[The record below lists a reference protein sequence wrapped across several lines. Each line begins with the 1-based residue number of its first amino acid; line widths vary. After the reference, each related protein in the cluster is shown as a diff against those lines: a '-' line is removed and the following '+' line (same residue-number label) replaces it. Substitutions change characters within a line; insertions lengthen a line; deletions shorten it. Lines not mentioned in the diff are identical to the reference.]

1 MGSSEGAPTPKSVN
15 SNAAGAGP
23 SFGMG
28 WNAPAATGPSIQIP
42 KVQAP
47 TVQTPNT
54 SLSSGSLSGA
64 PSGVLSGPVPGSENR
79 GLNPTTGYQPY
90 TPRSISVG
98 GEGAARIRA
107 EAGTT
112 IGTKQENQPALPK
125 PSTLIPER
133 DNGSQP
139 TGQPKRWT
147 APSEKRQPAVSPKEP
162 VLNPYGYSAR
172 PEETGRSVDK
182 VAHKPLDQ
190 AHRPL
195 SGAIRSTA
203 TPRPARSA
211 EDQAVL
217 QREAD
222 AVARVARY
230 DDYYD
235 HARRAL
241 QDGGEAAIPELREIA
256 RLHSLA
262 VGKSDPQAARQ
273 FDAGINREIAAY
285 RANAAEQQASVG
297 ANAGANDGEKG
308 GLESSQVKIGLGDP
322 GAYNP
327 ARYQKRKDEDYPTAQ
342 ARIAGAIAQ
351 DQEAA
356 EKRRFAEGS
365 ETYAAAKEKAGV
377 TITRA
382 PDAEPVLD
390 FGDGV
395 RLEGLDTTGTKRLA
409 EAMAQDPA
417 IADDIR
423 KVLSGDLSVEDI
435 EDRLAELGA
444 FDKTSLGPRRR
455 SRNQGAIDREL
466 ALLDV
471 VEGQASGA
479 SKADMAETLVNAYA
493 PDREEDLARAR
504 DLLLDML
511 PIIGEV
517 RSAQDAVTDF
527 TAMTKAIEA
536 GNWKLAGQ
544 NGLFAVLATA
554 GAVPGVGKVAKL
566 ARTALVRGLRTTA
579 GGRKLV
585 VGVRLAKFERQF
597 PKKFKSF
604 DTKELIQ
611 GIPEAD
617 QKAVQLLLNMS
628 MGDATEREVVQAMR
642 EAGFT
647 VYDDYG
653 ARAVG
658 KIDKTAKRS
667 RIYDASTPEGVD
679 NLFGLVWRP
688 DRDKLGTAYEVK
700 SGSAKLD
707 VSQRK
712 NDGSI
717 PLEMPT
723 ARPHDAKEYT
733 LHSVKYLRVRLDQIS
748 PRHLELAIQKRLD
761 TAVRNGKLSP
771 YSSEIILTRAMAY
784 QAQSSERN
792 PIPVIG
798 LAAMIRGAISAET
811 LE

>member
-1 MGSSEGAPTPKSVN
+1 
-15 SNAAGAGP
+15 
-23 SFGMG
+23 
-28 WNAPAATGPSIQIP
+28 
-42 KVQAP
+42 
-47 TVQTPNT
+47 
-54 SLSSGSLSGA
+54 
-64 PSGVLSGPVPGSENR
+64 
-79 GLNPTTGYQPY
+79 
-90 TPRSISVG
+90 
-98 GEGAARIRA
+98 
-107 EAGTT
+107 
-112 IGTKQENQPALPK
+112 
-125 PSTLIPER
+125 
-133 DNGSQP
+133 
-139 TGQPKRWT
+139 
-147 APSEKRQPAVSPKEP
+147 
-162 VLNPYGYSAR
+162 
-172 PEETGRSVDK
+172 VDK
-182 VAHKPLDQ
+182 DAHKPLDQ

-211 EDQAVL
+211 EDQAAL

-230 DDYYD
+230 DDYYN

-256 RLHSLA
+256 RLHSLT

-285 RANAAEQQASVG
+285 RVQATAQQANVG
-297 ANAGANDGEKG
+297 AKG
-308 GLESSQVKIGLGDP
+308 GLESGQAKIGLGDP

-365 ETYAAAKEKAGV
+365 ETYVAAKEKAGV

-382 PDAEPVLD
+382 PDADPVLD

-409 EAMAQDPA
+409 EVMAQDPA

-423 KVLSGDLSVEDI
+423 KVLSGGLSVEDI

-471 VEGQASGA
+471 VEGQTSGA

-493 PDREEDLARAR
+493 PDGAEDLALAR

-536 GNWKLAGQ
+536 GDWKLAGQ
-544 NGLFAVLATA
+544 NGLFAVLAVA
-554 GAVPGVGKVAKL
+554 GAAPGVGKVAKL

-585 VGVRLAKFERQF
+585 AGYRLQRGLNQAKMESVAGWKNSFPTASPQSVFGATLETF
-597 PKKFKSF
+597 PKDLRSHIEGAWPYIVGEAGERSMRRSLKDVGATQIDDIADRRFEIDGKGRNYDAVVRQDLKTKFGMF
-604 DTKELIQ
+604 
-611 GIPEAD
+611 
-617 QKAVQLLLNMS
+617 LLPAEN
-628 MGDATEREVVQAMR
+628 GDAWKGLEMKINQSKHGRQAPLDAKVNDKTLKAKQVTKKGDGRPTLEVEEVVH
-642 EAGFT
+642 F
-647 VYDDYG
+647 
-653 ARAVG
+653 
-658 KIDKTAKRS
+658 
-667 RIYDASTPEGVD
+667 
-679 NLFGLVWRP
+679 
-688 DRDKLGTAYEVK
+688 RD
-700 SGSAKLD
+700 
-707 VSQRK
+707 
-712 NDGSI
+712 
-717 PLEMPT
+717 
-723 ARPHDAKEYT
+723 
-733 LHSVKYLRVRLDQIS
+733 RLDQI
-748 PRHLELAIQKRLD
+748 PIEILE
-761 TAVRNGKLSP
+761 
-771 YSSEIILTRAMAY
+771 
-784 QAQSSERN
+784 
-792 PIPVIG
+792 
-798 LAAMIRGAISAET
+798 ET
-811 LE
+811 LRDVLKNGRNNGWTNERIQELVGRVRHFHTESSASFPISVGMMLAGIAGMGLDATATPNEI

>member
-1 MGSSEGAPTPKSVN
+1 M
-15 SNAAGAGP
+15 
-23 SFGMG
+23 
-28 WNAPAATGPSIQIP
+28 
-42 KVQAP
+42 
-47 TVQTPNT
+47 
-54 SLSSGSLSGA
+54 
-64 PSGVLSGPVPGSENR
+64 
-79 GLNPTTGYQPY
+79 
-90 TPRSISVG
+90 
-98 GEGAARIRA
+98 
-107 EAGTT
+107 
-112 IGTKQENQPALPK
+112 
-125 PSTLIPER
+125 
-133 DNGSQP
+133 
-139 TGQPKRWT
+139 
-147 APSEKRQPAVSPKEP
+147 
-162 VLNPYGYSAR
+162 LNPYGHGAR

-190 AHRPL
+190 AHRPV

-211 EDQAVL
+211 EDQAAL

-285 RANAAEQQASVG
+285 RAQATSHQANAGVNAG
-297 ANAGANDGEKG
+297 ANAGAKG
-308 GLESSQVKIGLGDP
+308 GLESSQAKIGLGDP

-365 ETYAAAKEKAGV
+365 ETYAAVKEKAGV

-409 EAMAQDPA
+409 EAMAQDPV

-493 PDREEDLARAR
+493 PDGAEDLALAR

-511 PIIGEV
+511 PLIGEV

-544 NGLFAVLATA
+544 NGLFAVLAVA
-554 GAVPGVGKVAKL
+554 GAAPGVGKVAKL

-585 VGVRLAKFERQF
+585 AGYRLQRG
-597 PKKFKSF
+597 
-604 DTKELIQ
+604 LIQ
-611 GIPEAD
+611 AKMESVAGWKNSFPTASPQSVFGATLETLPKDLRSHIEGAWPYIVGEAGERNMRQSLKD
-617 QKAVQLLLNMS
+617 VGATQIDDIADRRFEIDGKGRNYDAVVRQDLKTKFGMFLLPAEN
-628 MGDATEREVVQAMR
+628 GDAWKGLEMKINQSKHGRQAPLDATVNDKTLKAKQVTKKGDGRPTLEVEEVVH
-642 EAGFT
+642 F
-647 VYDDYG
+647 
-653 ARAVG
+653 
-658 KIDKTAKRS
+658 
-667 RIYDASTPEGVD
+667 
-679 NLFGLVWRP
+679 
-688 DRDKLGTAYEVK
+688 RD
-700 SGSAKLD
+700 
-707 VSQRK
+707 
-712 NDGSI
+712 
-717 PLEMPT
+717 
-723 ARPHDAKEYT
+723 
-733 LHSVKYLRVRLDQIS
+733 RLDQIPIEILEEALRDVLKNGRNNGWTNERIQGLVSHVRHFHAESSASS
-748 PRHLELAIQKRLD
+748 PISVGMMLAGIAGMGLD
-761 TAVRNGKLSP
+761 ATATPN
-771 YSSEIILTRAMAY
+771 EI
-784 QAQSSERN
+784 
-792 PIPVIG
+792 
-798 LAAMIRGAISAET
+798 
-811 LE
+811 